1 MNLQLSKKITSAN
14 VILTC
19 LILLLHSTWNDPSFS
34 PLWTITD
41 LAVPTFF
48 FISSFLYFIKWE
60 LSFHCY
66 LQKTWARIQSL
77 LLPLFIYNMLAWCYY
92 MVTTGYLSLWPSKS
106 PPPCNFFSIIAYI
119 WNSEGDTPLW
129 FLSALF
135 KFALFAPLI
144 GIIMKSSRWSILLS
158 IIVSL
163 YTQNLPYNH
172 TFFWLPCL
180 MGGAWCALWLPY
192 LTKIWNGFRSII
204 PSGVCVFIG
213 IITFAMYCLIFM
225 NITDRSHDSFYY
237 IYRMVSPLLL
247 MLIMADTDILPAET
261 AKKLSTY
268 TLYAYGM
275 HFPIIELMKV
285 TSRLL
290 NFEILIIQYSFIV
303 ISTCTLI
310 FFTASFLKKQFPYVW
325 YLMNGCRLK

>member
-1 MNLQLSKKITSAN
+1 
-14 VILTC
+14 
-19 LILLLHSTWNDPSFS
+19 
-34 PLWTITD
+34 
-41 LAVPTFF
+41 
-48 FISSFLYFIKWE
+48 
-60 LSFHCY
+60 
-66 LQKTWARIQSL
+66 
-77 LLPLFIYNMLAWCYY
+77 
-92 MVTTGYLSLWPSKS
+92 
-106 PPPCNFFSIIAYI
+106 
-119 WNSEGDTPLW
+119 
-129 FLSALF
+129 
-135 KFALFAPLI
+135 
-144 GIIMKSSRWSILLS
+144 MKSSRWSILLS